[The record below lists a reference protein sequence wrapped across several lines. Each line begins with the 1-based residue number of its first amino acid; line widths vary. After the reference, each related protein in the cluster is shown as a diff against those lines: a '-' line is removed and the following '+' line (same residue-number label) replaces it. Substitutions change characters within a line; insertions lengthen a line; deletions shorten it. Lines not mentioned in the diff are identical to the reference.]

1 MWWLVKPILSKAM
14 QENVWYSMIDKFL
27 ATFSW
32 NVKKKTVANYSANID
47 PKDVSFDGFDKAYM
61 WLC

>member
-1 MWWLVKPILSKAM
+1 
-14 QENVWYSMIDKFL
+14 MIDKFL
-27 ATFSW
+27 VTFSW